1 MIAKVCSD
9 INKPNGQFILPNDQE
24 AVTTF
29 VSTLPIRKIGGIGKV
44 TEQMLRQVLG
54 ISTCQEMLQKASFLC
69 ALFSESSAGSYVSNT
84 C

>member
-1 MIAKVCSD
+1 MKKVKADFLFEDLCM
-9 INKPNGQFILPNDQE
+9 Q
-24 AVTTF
+24 
-29 VSTLPIRKIGGIGKV
+29 IGGIGKV

>member
-1 MIAKVCSD
+1 MEFSLLLSALPLWTFMKKVKADFLFEDLCM
-9 INKPNGQFILPNDQE
+9 Q
-24 AVTTF
+24 
-29 VSTLPIRKIGGIGKV
+29 IGGIGKV